1 MQHGMH
7 ALAMIDDDE
16 VYAGLRRV
24 MDHSNWQ
31 LHRAGS
37 LEEVGRLLEDAQL
50 RGQLAVALYGC
61 KAGSLGWRDLLARLT
76 KSGSGAS
83 VVVVDRQAG
92 DELWK
97 DVLSGGGF
105 EVLRFPPDPHE
116 LFRVVTQAWRRWR
129 EAQTQS
135 VPV

>member
-1 MQHGMH
+1 MH
-7 ALAMIDDDE
+7 ALAVIDDDE
-16 VYAGLRRV
+16 VFNGVRRV
-24 MDHSNWQ
+24 MDHSKWR

-50 RGQLAVALYGC
+50 RGQLSVALYGC
-61 KAGSLGWRDLLARLT
+61 KAGGLGWRDLLARLT
-76 KSGSGAS
+76 ASGSGAS

-92 DELWK
+92 DELWE

-129 EAQTQS
+129 KAQAES
-135 VPV
+135 VSA